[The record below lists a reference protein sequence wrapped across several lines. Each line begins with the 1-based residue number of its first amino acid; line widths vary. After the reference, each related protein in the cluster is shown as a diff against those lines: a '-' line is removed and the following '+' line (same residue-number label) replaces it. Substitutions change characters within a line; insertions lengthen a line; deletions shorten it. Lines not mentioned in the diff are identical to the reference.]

1 MKKLLLLMPLALA
14 GCATNYEGYV
24 EANVKI
30 AEAKAR
36 ADTEKY
42 KAMAAIASTG
52 DAAAKVAA
60 VMSMALGQP
69 NQQNQQQI
77 TPPRSPADTT
87 LQAIA
92 TILPSIAQIYGINR
106 QVALGMEQVRG
117 NVAIQQSQSNA
128 SIANTASTNNAFAG
142 IASEQVRGSVSNTA
156 SSNAAFANIFSNTSW
171 ASVSNAQNSNAA
183 LTAVAGKIQAPAA
196 NITNSYNT
204 TDSTHTPTVVKV
216 DPLVVEPV
224 IVDPK
229 VVNPQVVNPVVVKP
243 EVVQP
248 TTPK

>member
-1 MKKLLLLMPLALA
+1 MKKLILLMPLLLA
-14 GCATNYEGYV
+14 GCATNYDAYV
-24 EANVKI
+24 EANIKV

-92 TILPSIAQIYGINR
+92 AILPSIAQIYGINR

-117 NVAIQQSQSNA
+117 NVAIQQSVSTA
-128 SIANTASTNNAFAG
+128 GVANTASTNNTFLG
-142 IASEQVRGSVSNTA
+142 IAS
-156 SSNAAFANIFSNTSW
+156 
-171 ASVSNAQNSNAA
+171 
-183 LTAVAGKIQAPAA
+183 KIQAPAA
-196 NITNSYNT
+196 NITTTTT
-204 TDSTHTPTVVKV
+204 TDNTHTPTVIK
-216 DPLVVEPV
+216 VEPL
-224 IVDPK
+224 IVNPT
-229 VVNPQVVNPVVVKP
+229 VVNPTVVKP
-243 EVVQP
+243 EVVNP
-248 TTPK
+248 VIVNPTTTPK

>member
-1 MKKLLLLMPLALA
+1 MKKLLLFAPLLLA

-30 AEAKAR
+30 AEARAKAE
-36 ADTEKY
+36 TEKY

-69 NQQNQQQI
+69 NQQAQQQI
-77 TPPRSPADTT
+77 APPKSAADTT

-117 NVAIQQSQSNA
+117 NVAIQQAVSNA
-128 SIANTASTNNAFAG
+128 SVMTARSTNDTFAS
-142 IASEQVRGSVSNTA
+142 I
-156 SSNAAFANIFSNTSW
+156 
-171 ASVSNAQNSNAA
+171 
-183 LTAVAGKIQAPAA
+183 AGKIQAPAA
-196 NITNSYNT
+196 NVT
-204 TDSTHTPTVVKV
+204 TTTTTSTDNTHTPTVVTTEKSVVLDPKV
-216 DPLVVEPV
+216 ITTEKPV
-224 IVDPK
+224 IVNPT
-229 VVNPQVVNPVVVKP
+229 VVNPTVVRPEVVNPVVIN
-243 EVVQP
+243 P

>member
-1 MKKLLLLMPLALA
+1 MKKLLLLTPLLLA
-14 GCATNYEGYV
+14 GCATNYDGYV

-30 AEAKAR
+30 AEARAKAE
-36 ADTEKY
+36 TEKY

-69 NQQNQQQI
+69 NQQAQQQI
-77 TPPRSPADTT
+77 APPKSAADTT

-117 NVAIQQSQSNA
+117 NVAIQQAVSNA
-128 SIANTASTNNAFAG
+128 SVSNTSSTNNAFVG
-142 IASEQVRGSVSNTA
+142 IAS
-156 SSNAAFANIFSNTSW
+156 
-171 ASVSNAQNSNAA
+171 
-183 LTAVAGKIQAPAA
+183 KIQAPQA
-196 NITNSYNT
+196 NVTTT
-204 TDSTHTPTVVKV
+204 TDNTHTPTVVKV
-216 DPLVVEPV
+216 DPIIVNPEIIQVDPLVVNPQ
-224 IVDPK
+224 
-229 VVNPQVVNPVVVKP
+229 VVNPQVVNPVVVRP

>member
-1 MKKLLLLMPLALA
+1 MKKLLLLAPLLLVS
-14 GCATNYEGYV
+14 CATNYDAYV
-24 EANVKI
+24 EANIKV

-42 KAMAAIASTG
+42 KAMAAIASSG

-77 TPPRSPADTT
+77 TPPKSAADTT

-92 TILPSIAQIYGINR
+92 AILPSIAQIYGINR

-117 NVAIQQSQSNA
+117 NVAIQQAVSNA
-128 SIANTASTNNAFAG
+128 SVANTSSTNNAFVG
-142 IASEQVRGSVSNTA
+142 IAS
-156 SSNAAFANIFSNTSW
+156 
-171 ASVSNAQNSNAA
+171 
-183 LTAVAGKIQAPAA
+183 KIQAPQA
-196 NITNSYNT
+196 NVTTTTTTT
-204 TDSTHTPTVVKV
+204 TDTTHTPTVVKV
-216 DPLVVEPV
+216 DP
-224 IVDPK
+224 II
-229 VVNPQVVNPVVVKP
+229 VNPEVVNPVVVRP